1 MINVIKTALDGVV
14 IIEPKVFGDARGY
27 FFESFSERDF
37 NESMTPILGHG
48 IKFVQ
53 DNESMS
59 SYGVMRGLHFQT
71 MPYTQ
76 SKLVRCVKGA
86 VLDVAVDI
94 RKGSP
99 TYGQHVACLLCAHDE
114 EGKTIAK
121 KYHDLL
127 DHLPL
132 RETGEGLQ
140 FFVPRGFAHGF
151 AVLSETAVFQ
161 YKCDNFYAPA
171 NDGGVSIVDDSLGID
186 WKIPVEKALLSEK
199 DTKHD
204 LLKDFD
210 SPFSIDMNLYPEFE

>member
-1 MINVIKTALDGVV
+1 MEVIKTPIDGVV
-14 IIEPKVFGDARGY
+14 IIEPKVFKDARGY
-27 FFESFSERDF
+27 FFESFSQREFEKKVRKI
-37 NESMTPILGHG
+37 N
-48 IKFVQ
+48 FVQ

-71 MPYTQ
+71 PPFTQ

-99 TYGQHVACLLCAHDE
+99 TYGQHVAVELTE
-114 EGKTIAK
+114 EN
-121 KYHDLL
+121 H
-127 DHLPL
+127 
-132 RETGEGLQ
+132 RQ

-161 YKCDNFYAPA
+161 YKCDNFYAPQV
-171 NDGGVSIVDDSLGID
+171 DGGISIKDDSLGID

-199 DTKHD
+199 DTLHAC
-204 LLKDFD
+204 LKDFD
-210 SPFSIDMNLYPEFE
+210 SPFDYNDNLYPEFE